1 MWAKT
6 NSQKT
11 TLIFTWNQNGR
22 PTSFFDVLDKLFPR
36 LSIFQAKI
44 LHFSGKN
51 VRLSS
56 LPSSKTFLKTT
67 EHSWTKTILSRGGRR
82 KLFNSS
88 LTNKFIWIEWVTEW
102 VPFDCLLSSWMLRH
116 PWAKSS
122 ILPYKGDE
130 SLFCRKL
137 LSLKVVV
144 RTVWNFGGVLGY
156 HPKYFILKT
165 PSGHLNV
172 CKYLSG
178 RRFHGWLVMNKNKPL
193 AVNAST

>member
-1 MWAKT
+1 MI
-6 NSQKT
+6 
-11 TLIFTWNQNGR
+11 IF
-22 PTSFFDVLDKLFPR
+22 DALDELAPR
-36 LSIFQAKI
+36 LYTFQAKMYAF
-44 LHFSGKN
+44 LVSP
-51 VRLSS
+51 RLK
-56 LPSSKTFLKTT
+56 PS
-67 EHSWTKTILSRGGRR
+67 WRR
-82 KLFNSS
+82 QNTLGQKQYLVGEVGEN

-102 VPFDCLLSSWMLRH
+102 VPFHCLPSSWMLRH
-116 PWAKSS
+116 PWTKSS

-137 LSLKVVV
+137 LSFKVVV

-178 RRFHGWLVMNKNKPL
+178 RRFHRWFIMNKNKPL
-193 AVNAST
+193 AVYAST